1 MAIFSRLLLSTT
13 QFVYGAYAMARQ
25 SVSVT
30 LFTVTSILLPLVQM
44 DDISLP
50 EMMMGI

>member
-1 MAIFSRLLLSTT
+1 MVVFLHLPLTMT
-13 QFVYGAYAMARQ
+13 QFVYGAYVMARQ

-30 LFTVTSILLPLVQM
+30 LFPVTSILLPLVRM

>member
-1 MAIFSRLLLSTT
+1 MAVFSRLLLGTV

-30 LFTVTSILLPLVQM
+30 LLAVTSILLPLVQM
-44 DDISLP
+44 DDMSLL